1 MQQMLPLLK
10 NIVKFYSAISS
21 KTSVDYKMY
30 MHLYFSPLYS
40 QGHGEYLGTSL
51 EPLQQEVS
59 VLNRLAMVNRSLEE
73 GSQYEYIKCVVVG
86 DAGVG
91 KTCLTCAWACGTNYT
106 LERLVKTPASS
117 VWAIDHYRND
127 QEVTKILIK
136 SICFRFLQF

>member
-1 MQQMLPLLK
+1 
-10 NIVKFYSAISS
+10 
-21 KTSVDYKMY
+21 MY
-30 MHLYFSPLYS
+30 MHLYYSPLYS
-40 QGHGEYLGTSL
+40 QGHGEHLGTSL

-59 VLNRLAMVNRSLEE
+59 VLNQSAMVNRSLEE

-91 KTCLTCAWACGTNYT
+91 KTCLICAWACGTNYN

>member
-1 MQQMLPLLK
+1 
-10 NIVKFYSAISS
+10 
-21 KTSVDYKMY
+21 
-30 MHLYFSPLYS
+30 MHLYYSPLYS
-40 QGHGEYLGTSL
+40 QGHGEHLGTSL

-127 QEVTKILIK
+127 QEVTNILIK
-136 SICFRFLQF
+136 SICFRFTLDYTNIYIYTYLRLFLFQ